1 MKTLRLITLILV
13 VTSILISCGNIKN
26 KIEDSAKEA
35 IEEVAKDLKENQNSF
50 NTIQIN
56 NLYSIDVPDF
66 LVKTNSLNDEASL
79 QYENTAKEYYVIVID
94 EAKHDFLEALNNE
107 LNEDEAYTIEE
118 VLEPYSYLQF
128 TTFANEDQYY
138 DFEYI
143 DVNGLNGQ
151 QLDITNSFES
161 LNVFY
166 KMACIEGND
175 NLYFVVTWTLDSYK
189 DKHNDSMQKII
200 DSFKE
205 I

>member
-1 MKTLRLITLILV
+1 MKNLKHIVLLFV
-13 VTSILISCGNIKN
+13 VASLFISCGNIKN

-94 EAKHDFLEALNNE
+94 EDKQAFLQALNNE
-107 LNEDEAYTIEE
+107 LNEDETYTIEE

-151 QLDITNSFES
+151 QLDITNYFES

>member
-1 MKTLRLITLILV
+1 MKTLRLITLLLV

-94 EAKHDFLEALNNE
+94 EDKHDFLEALNNE

-151 QLDITNSFES
+151 QLDITNYFES

-175 NLYFVVTWTLDSYK
+175 NLYFVVTWTLESYK

>member
-1 MKTLRLITLILV
+1 MKTLRLITLLLV

-118 VLEPYSYLQF
+118 V
-128 TTFANEDQYY
+128 
-138 DFEYI
+138 
-143 DVNGLNGQ
+143 
-151 QLDITNSFES
+151 
-161 LNVFY
+161 
-166 KMACIEGND
+166 
-175 NLYFVVTWTLDSYK
+175 
-189 DKHNDSMQKII
+189 
-200 DSFKE
+200 
-205 I
+205 

>member
-1 MKTLRLITLILV
+1 MKTLRLITLLLV

-94 EAKHDFLEALNNE
+94 EDKQAFLQALNNE
-107 LNEDEAYTIEE
+107 LNEDETYTIEE

-151 QLDITNSFES
+151 QLDITNYFES

>member
-1 MKTLRLITLILV
+1 MKTLRLITLLLV

-151 QLDITNSFES
+151 QLDITNYFES

>member
-151 QLDITNSFES
+151 QLDITNYFES